1 MLMQKNGRY
10 VTDNVEIFVSQDTTG
25 KTSVLIGLKEN
36 PRFTEIQI
44 GEKFNFSDKGISGVA
59 TGQINSTSKDV
70 VVGSQLKY

>member
-25 KTSVLIGLKEN
+25 KTKKEN

-44 GEKFNFSDKGISGVA
+44 GKKFNFSDKCISGVA
-59 TGQINSTSKDV
+59 AGQINSTSKDV